1 MLQSATKTWK
11 WWLSSKISVV
21 TLEWSFQVFQTHI
34 EHRNHFKIMKLKTIK
49 NVMYT
54 MRRRIWVGL
63 ILSLFAE
70 GHQLGGWVEVVGIYL
85 LFAFHSHCLPT
96 METWQRFITRGF
108 APWTSCQTQDCSHFL
123 LIITSRLQFLYI
135 MAMTSIPQLGGESEA
150 IISVPTPFLKRD
162 RITPISNVGGVK
174 TVSGSFQ
181 HWKRFNCLE
190 TMWPIVS
197 YHNLSLKFKIILV
210 FETRSSENNLW

>member
-1 MLQSATKTWK
+1 MFDEEADLGWTDPEPICRGSP
-11 WWLSSKISVV
+11 VG
-21 TLEWSFQVFQTHI
+21 
-34 EHRNHFKIMKLKTIK
+34 
-49 NVMYT
+49 
-54 MRRRIWVGL
+54 WVGGGD
-63 ILSLFAE
+63 LSLVCFSFP
-70 GHQLGGWVEVVGIYL
+70 
-85 LFAFHSHCLPT
+85 LFAHYGDVT
-96 METWQRFITRGF
+96 EIYNKGF

-123 LIITSRLQFLYI
+123 FIITSLQFLQM